1 MKMISNILKENNLKV
16 TPQRLVILDAVSH
29 LNHPTADEIADYIRK
44 NHPNIATGTIYK
56 TLETF
61 VVSGLIKRV
70 KTDSDVMKYDGV
82 MTPHHHLYCAESER
96 IEDYDDAELNN
107 LLKNYFGQKQ
117 IPGFE
122 IKDIKLQIIGKFLKQ

>member
-1 MKMISNILKENNLKV
+1 MKAVSKILKENNLKV
-16 TPQRLVILDAVSH
+16 TPQRVVILDAVCH
-29 LNHPTADEIADYIRK
+29 LNHPTAEEITEYIRK

-61 VVSGLIKRV
+61 VASSIIKRV

-96 IEDYDDAELNN
+96 IEDYNNSELND
-107 LLKNYFGQKQ
+107 LLKNYFEEKQ

-122 IKDIKLQIIGKFLKQ
+122 IQDIKLQIIGKFTK

>member
-1 MKMISNILKENNLKV
+1 MKVVSKILKENNLKV
-16 TPQRLVILDAVSH
+16 TPQRVVILDAVCH
-29 LNHPTADEIADYIRK
+29 LNHPTAEEITEYIRK

-61 VVSGLIKRV
+61 VASSIIKRV

-96 IEDYDDAELNN
+96 IEDYNNSELND
-107 LLKNYFGQKQ
+107 LLKNYFEEKQ

-122 IKDIKLQIIGKFLKQ
+122 IQDIKLQIIGKFTK